1 MKYFKHGQK
10 GFTLIELLVAIPI
23 AALVMLATGGV
34 IVQVIRSGNATSQM
48 TAVRQVQNAGR
59 WISQD
64 GLQAENVSIESGP
77 DFCTFVRTDPDT
89 GFVHRVVYS
98 LIDMESGSLK
108 RQQRVETVFSGGTP
122 MTTTR
127 IVAYGLDASGCSIS
141 WEPGSDDSVFI
152 FQVRATIGQRT
163 ENRTYEVMPRP
174 GQRS

>member
-59 WISQD
+59 WISLD
-64 GLQAENVSIESGP
+64 GLQADSVSPSHLSFP
-77 DFCTFVRTDPDT
+77 CTFEREDPDT

-98 LIDMESGSLK
+98 LVDMESGSLK
-108 RQQRVETVFSGGTP
+108 RLQRAETVGSGTA
-122 MTTTR
+122 MTR

-141 WEPGSDDSVFI
+141 WKPGSDDSVFV
-152 FQVRATIGQRT
+152 FRVRATIGQRT
-163 ENRTYEVMPRP
+163 ETRTYEVTPRP
-174 GQRS
+174 ARVQ

>member
-98 LIDMESGSLK
+98 LEDMESGSLK
-108 RQQRVETVFSGGTP
+108 RLQREETIGSVTQMP
-122 MTTTR
+122 K

-141 WEPGSDDSVFI
+141 WKPGSDDSVFI